1 MNHNQLI
8 EYFAQVIQ
16 EIFTR
21 VGNAKNLTDDK
32 NAQKLIS
39 AVLKSLDTLGI
50 KVNEV
55 MPQELEKTYLQAIS
69 GATQDLV
76 AQKVKVDAL
85 KPADVI
91 KKKLHVAAL
100 TSLVRDTL
108 QDLRVAIRA
117 AKQSATT
124 TIKKVL
130 SKTKREIAK
139 GLIQGNG
146 RKVVAKRVA
155 QAFREE
161 GLVCFKTADNKRL
174 RLDKY
179 AKVVV
184 SYKMRESAVAGI
196 TNRCLESGV
205 GLVKIS
211 SQKPTCHVC
220 SRFSGLVVSLTGK
233 HKGFK
238 SVKDKGVKLPNY
250 HPHCHCTVSPY
261 VSEYKSDE
269 ELQKEKDKWKTF
281 DPQSD
286 NRSES
291 ERRAYNKEQ
300 EIRRKAHEELKLYEK
315 YRSLLK
321 GEDLPK
327 TIGAFR
333 RIKRNGGESWQK
345 LQLAY
350 RQANREL
357 KTE

>member
-1 MNHNQLI
+1 MNHTQLI

-16 EIFTR
+16 SIFSR
-21 VGNAKNLTDDK
+21 VNNAKDLTNDK
-32 NAQKLIS
+32 NAQELIT
-39 AVLKSLDTLGI
+39 AILKSLDDLGI
-50 KVNEV
+50 KTSEV

-69 GATQDLV
+69 SATQDLV

-146 RKVVAKRVA
+146 RKIVAKRVA

-184 SYKMRESAVAGI
+184 SYKMRESATQGAS
-196 TNRCLESGV
+196 NRYLESGV
-205 GLVKIS
+205 GLVKVS
-211 SQKPTCHVC
+211 SQKPTCKVC
-220 SRFSGLVVSLTGK
+220 GRFSGMVVSLTGK

-238 SVKDKGVKLPNY
+238 SIKDKGVKLAPY
-250 HPHCHCTVSPY
+250 HPHCKCTVSPY
-261 VSEYKSDE
+261 VTDYKTDGE
-269 ELQKEKDKWKTF
+269 IQNEKDKWKNWREE
-281 DPQSD
+281 DD
-286 NRSES
+286 NRSQS
-291 ERRAYNKEQ
+291 EKKAYDKEQ
-300 EIRRKAHEELKLYEK
+300 DIRRKAHEELKAYERYTAVLGK
-315 YRSLLK
+315 
-321 GEDLPK
+321 DAPK

-333 RIKRNGGESWQK
+333 RIKRNGGKSWQK
-345 LQLAY
+345 LQVAY

-357 KTE
+357 KTNG

>member
-1 MNHNQLI
+1 MN
-8 EYFAQVIQ
+8 
-16 EIFTR
+16 
-21 VGNAKNLTDDK
+21 NAKDLTNDK
-32 NAQKLIS
+32 NAQALIT
-39 AVLKSLDTLGI
+39 AILNELDGLGI
-50 KVNEV
+50 KTSEV
-55 MPQELEKTYLQAIS
+55 MPKELEKAYLQAIS

-146 RKVVAKRVA
+146 RKIVAKRVA
-155 QAFREE
+155 QAFQEE
-161 GLVCFKTADNKRL
+161 GLTCFTTADGKRL

-179 AKVVV
+179 AKTVV
-184 SYKMRESAVAGI
+184 SVKMRDTSTQGAV
-196 TNRCLESGV
+196 NRYQENGV
-205 GLVKIS
+205 TLVKIS
-211 SQKPTCHVC
+211 SHSPSCAVC
-220 SRFSGLVVSLTGK
+220 GRFAGMVVSLNGK
-233 HKGFK
+233 HPGFR
-238 SVKDKGVKLPNY
+238 SVNDPGIKLPPF
-250 HPHCHCTVSPY
+250 HPSCRHTISSWVDT
-261 VSEYKSDE
+261 YKTPKEIE
-269 ELQKEKDKWKTF
+269 EEKNKWRNWREDIDKRTLA
-281 DPQSD
+281 QQ
-286 NRSES
+286 
-291 ERRAYNKEQ
+291 RAYKKEQ
-300 EIRRKAHEELKLYEK
+300 DIRRKAHEELKLYEK

-321 GEDLPK
+321 GEDFPK

-333 RIKRNGGESWQK
+333 RIKRNGGKSWQK
-345 LQLAY
+345 LQVAY

-357 KTE
+357 KTNG